1 MPLLVLLLIAFTV
14 FALVAY
20 AAWRYPSPAV
30 ATPSLHSSA
39 PTPTVAAAES
49 VGHVLGRHRRLLDTV
64 ERRLD
69 PGTAT
74 GLALTIALGVVFVGG
89 LLLGLLAYLMRTS
102 GTLVGF
108 DASVAQWGADHAD
121 DVSERGLSLITHL
134 GDTVVVIGLAV
145 VLAIVEYIRRPN
157 RWIVLF
163 LLVVIL
169 GQNILTNGVKELL
182 DRARPTLNPIAETL
196 GPSFPSGHSATAA
209 AFWAAAAL
217 LLGRGRG
224 PVGRACLA
232 GAAAAIAVAVASTR
246 VLLDVHWL
254 SDVTAGLAL
263 GWAWF
268 AVCAIAFGGPLPQ
281 IRRRRGSRRGRC
293 GRGRG
298 PRAGGARS
306 RRQGLTSG
314 L

>member
-1 MPLLVLLLIAFTV
+1 MPLLVLFLIASAV

-20 AAWRYPSPAV
+20 AAWRYPTPAAAEPGRSASQSPA
-30 ATPSLHSSA
+30 
-39 PTPTVAAAES
+39 VAAAES
-49 VGHVLGRHRRLLDTV
+49 VGHTLGRHRRLLDTI
-64 ERRLD
+64 ERRLN

-74 GLALTIALGVVFVGG
+74 GLALTIALGVFFVGG

-102 GTLVGF
+102 GTLVDF
-108 DASVAQWGADHAD
+108 DRSVAQWGADHGD

-134 GDTVVVIGLAV
+134 GDTHVAIGLAV

-157 RWIVLF
+157 RWIIPF

-169 GQNILTNGVKELL
+169 GQNILTNSVKELL

-209 AFWAAAAL
+209 AFWAAVAL
-217 LLGRGRG
+217 LVGRGRG

-263 GWAWF
+263 GWSWF
-268 AVCAIAFGGPLPQ
+268 AVCAIAFGGRFL
-281 IRRRRGSRRGRC
+281 RFGVAVEVAEDVADEDV
-293 GRGRG
+293 GRG
-298 PRAGGARS
+298 PPARAPGVRV
-306 RRQGLTSG
+306 
-314 L
+314 